1 MKKVTAQEAAKHYLK
16 ALKNDS
22 PIVSTSHLVMHDMRK
37 LVGEKEFDAALKE
50 FDAALKEQQT
60 K

>member
-16 ALKNDS
+16 VLKNDS
-22 PIVSTSHLVMHDMRK
+22 PIVPTSHVVMHDMRK
-37 LVGEKEFDAALKE
+37 LVGAKE